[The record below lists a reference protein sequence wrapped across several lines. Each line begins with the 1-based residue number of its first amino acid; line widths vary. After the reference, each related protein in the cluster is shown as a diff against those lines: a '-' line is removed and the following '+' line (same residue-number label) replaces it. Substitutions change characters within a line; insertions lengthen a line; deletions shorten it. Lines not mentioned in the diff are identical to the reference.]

1 MSIIFERVPFPL
13 SCDFANVTCQLRI
26 QLTFFDWNA
35 CSSLCGTWLRP
46 MFICSQ
52 YYMIV
57 VWGVSDIVYHDW
69 FVWGCLRPCDALL

>member
-1 MSIIFERVPFPL
+1 MTIIFERVPFPL
-13 SCDFANVTCQLRI
+13 RCGLQMWCVSYEFSLR
-26 QLTFFDWNA
+26 FDWND